1 MMRGYIPA
9 AVAAAGNLYPAE
21 ATGVSATQPISA
33 PSSGFVIAVLV
44 PKYIWLPVI
53 VAQQTSSDGSPRIRG
68 RQLEAKMVAGARRGW
83 AGLSVVAPVTPVVA
97 VNVPGPTL
105 AAKPDS
111 CWSGAYPLVN
121 LVPALTAP

>member
-68 RQLEAKMVAGARRGW
+68 RHLEAKMVAGARRGW
-83 AGLSVVAPVTPVVA
+83 AGLSVVAPVVA

-105 AAKPDS
+105 AAKSDACS
-111 CWSGAYPLVN
+111 SGAYPLVN